1 MSQYVTAIRTSDG
14 KDRQIDY
21 NALANKPTAA
31 SLGAVTK
38 EGLNSALS
46 DVSPSVVSDTAPAN
60 KKALWIDTANS
71 GVLKYYDGSSWVPV
85 GAVWK

>member
-1 MSQYVTAIRTSDG
+1 MSEYVTAIRTATGD
-14 KDRQIDY
+14 KQIDY

-31 SLGAVTK
+31 SLGAATI
-38 EGLNSALS
+38 EDFNAALS
-46 DVSPSVVSDTAPAN
+46 NVAPSIVSNTAPEN

-71 GVLKYYDGSSWVPV
+71 SILKYYDGSSWVPV